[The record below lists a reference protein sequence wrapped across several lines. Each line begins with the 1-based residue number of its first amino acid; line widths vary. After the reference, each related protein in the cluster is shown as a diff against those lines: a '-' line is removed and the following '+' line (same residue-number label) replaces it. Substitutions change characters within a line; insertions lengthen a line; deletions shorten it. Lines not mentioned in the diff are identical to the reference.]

1 MIKLVNSE
9 QMGGLENFLVVK
21 LVLDWH
27 LILME
32 VAGSGL
38 AEIAREYKK
47 PYLIVCGKGNNA
59 GDGLVAAR
67 YLNNLGS
74 KVFVFLT
81 SNEDEFSHD
90 AKVNFNMIKGKIP
103 CLKILKF
110 TFAS

>member
-9 QMGGLENFLVVK
+9 QIRSLEKSLVDK
-21 LVLDWH
+21 ISPEWSLT
-27 LILME
+27 LME

-38 AEIAREYKK
+38 AEIAREYKE

-90 AKVNFNMIKGKIP
+90 AKVNFNMIKGKIS
-103 CLKILKF
+103 L
-110 TFAS
+110 